1 MSSLLNAEWPEM
13 KAVKSAEANLFLH
26 CILQQS
32 CNKKKKKATVIITV
46 IERKESIIP
55 VSGTSNRVRKFTSS
69 EFF

>member
-1 MSSLLNAEWPEM
+1 M

-26 CILQQS
+26 CILQKS